1 MADEPRKRAHVDR
14 DGRIVLPQEVS
25 THYGLNPGM
34 ELPLISDEDYILLS
48 RPIHRLAKL
57 YIEPTD
63 ACNLHCRTCI
73 RNSWDEPT
81 GMMTKE
87 TFAHIIA
94 GIEEFSPRPSVF
106 FGGFGEP
113 LAHPEI
119 LQMVRTAKQL
129 GASVE
134 LITNGTMLDA
144 PTARS
149 LIMAGLDR
157 LWVSLDGARP
167 ESYADIRL
175 GARLPQVIS
184 NLRRFRR
191 LQGETSAPQ
200 APQTRLGIAF
210 VAMRRNIGD
219 LPQLLALAQELGV
232 SDFHV
237 SHVLPYTK
245 ELETEALYRSPAE
258 SGYRP
263 GTTRM
268 RLYLPWIGDSS
279 FLPGIALDDGC
290 DKFHLYLTEMPL
302 DNGRNRCPFIERG
315 SASIAWDGGLSP
327 CLELLHSHTSYLNG
341 AERTTNRYVIGNVR
355 DQSLSELW
363 NSPEYVAF
371 RERVADFTFAPCA
384 WCASCPLAQENGEDC
399 YGNPAPSCGGCLWA
413 QGLIRCP

>member
-1 MADEPRKRAHVDR
+1 MADEARKRAHVDA
-14 DGRIVLPQEVS
+14 DGCLVLPKEVS
-25 THYGLNPGM
+25 THYGLKPGM
-34 ELPLISDEDYILLS
+34 ELPLFLDEDAIVLS

-57 YIEPTD
+57 YVEPTN

-73 RNSWDEPT
+73 RNSWNEPT

-87 TFAHIIA
+87 TFARIIA
-94 GIEEFSPRPSVF
+94 GIEEFSPRPTVF

-119 LQMVRTAKQL
+119 LQMVQAAKRL
-129 GASVE
+129 GALVE
-134 LITNGTMLDA
+134 LITNGTMLDEQ
-144 PTARS
+144 TARS
-149 LIMAGLDR
+149 LITAGLDR

-184 NLRRFRR
+184 NLRRFSR
-191 LQGETSAPQ
+191 LRWEISAPQ
-200 APQTRLGIAF
+200 IKLGIAF

-219 LPQLLALAQELGV
+219 LPQLLALARELDA
-232 SDFHV
+232 SDFHI

-245 ELETEALYRSPAE
+245 ELCGEMLYPSPVETGIHLRNTQPH
-258 SGYRP
+258 
-263 GTTRM
+263 
-268 RLYLPWIGDSS
+268 LHLPWIGDSS
-279 FLPGIALDDGC
+279 FLAAVTTNGVTCNFRVHLTGITLD
-290 DKFHLYLTEMPL
+290 K
-302 DNGRNRCPFIERG
+302 GRNRCPFIERG

-341 AERTTNRYVIGNVR
+341 AERMTNRYVIGNVR
-355 DQSLSELW
+355 DRSLPELW
-363 NSPEYVAF
+363 NDPGYVAF

-413 QGLIRCP
+413 QGYIRCP